1 MYLVNPSI
9 TVRLGKD
16 MNDRKPSTKLGH
28 LFAQLRSASST
39 GNPAD
44 CLERMSGKTQQVVGL
59 RSESI
64 FSGHNLV
71 IDEPIS
77 FGGTGSAP
85 NPAEVLMAAIGA
97 SIEVTTRLYA
107 DYLGI
112 QIASVGVDLS
122 AEMNCQGFFGT
133 SDAVRSGF
141 PTISAKVSIVSDEE
155 PETISKLFAIA
166 ERRCPVLDNV
176 RHPTDVR
183 LSVDLKRS
191 GDSPLQGS

>member
-1 MYLVNPSI
+1 MI
-9 TVRLGKD
+9 
-16 MNDRKPSTKLGH
+16 DRKPSTKIGH

-44 CLERMSGKTQQVVGL
+44 CLETMSGKTQQVVGL

-71 IDEPIS
+71 IDEPTS

-112 QIASVGVDLS
+112 QVTSVGVELS
-122 AEMNCQGFFGT
+122 AELNCQGFFGT
-133 SDAVRSGF
+133 NEAVRSGF
-141 PTISAKVSIVSDEE
+141 SIISAKVNIVSGEE
-155 PETISKLFAIA
+155 PEVISELLAIV
-166 ERRCPVLDNV
+166 ERCCPVLDNV

-183 LSVDLKRS
+183 LSVDLARPGEPS
-191 GDSPLQGS
+191 LQGW